1 MEKIYYKG
9 LKIKKGFELNYH
21 GLKTV
26 VTQELIDNNPE
37 LFKVVDETQHYF
49 KCFNKRKGSSDWT
62 VGRIY
67 KIEKTPDYPKKIV
80 LMSNTEKRITIPLV
94 YNGVYVVDE
103 YNSFIVSTKKEFDKQ
118 ELLYK
123 AKRDY
128 PVGTVCKTISGSK
141 TFTVESEVVYSGT
154 GYIICPIGGLAVYTK
169 SPYVEKW
176 AEKLPLKFTTE
187 DGVDIYGDMK
197 TYAVHVESLKL
208 LGSITHSG
216 DSPENYK
223 YFYHKENAL
232 AYIRKLREKT
242 LDDYEEILA
251 KSESSI
257 ILSGNSSYFSIYSW
271 IRDNEPKLYYTKIL
285 QLIADDLNGVRYIH
299 ERGQTSFHIS
309 KGEVNL
315 HMGADEGAVY
325 FKSRKLVEKAREIL
339 GDKINYLYNEK

>member
-1 MEKIYYKG
+1 MEKVYYKG
-9 LKIKKGFELNYH
+9 LEIKKGFEFNYH

-49 KCFNKRKGSSDWT
+49 KCLSKRKGSSDWT

-103 YNSFIVSTKKEFDKQ
+103 GISFIVSDKKEFDKQ
-118 ELLYK
+118 ELLDEARRY
-123 AKRDY
+123 Y

-141 TFTVESEVVYSGT
+141 TFTVESELVYSET
-154 GYIICPIGGLAVYTK
+154 GSIICPIGGLAVYSK

-187 DGVDIYGDMK
+187 DNVDIYGDMK
-197 TYAVHVESLKL
+197 TYAVGEDLKL
-208 LGSITHSG
+208 FESDTYDGYSSDH
-216 DSPENYK
+216 K

-232 AYIRKLREKT
+232 AYIKDNTQKT
-242 LDDYEEILA
+242 LEDYENILFDNMSTFTFA
-251 KSESSI
+251 PERA
-257 ILSGNSSYFSIYSW
+257 YFSVWGW
-271 IRDNEPKLYYTKIL
+271 IKDEEPKLYYTKIL
-285 QLIADDLNGVRYIH
+285 QLIADDLNDIRHIH
-299 ERGQTSFHIS
+299 ERGQASFHIN
-309 KGEVNL
+309 KAGGVNV

-325 FKSRKLVEKAREIL
+325 FKSKKLAEKAREIL